1 MFVVTEPQVVIMV
14 FHHVTDAVV
23 SLREVFD
30 EMLSIV
36 VNIISDALLVQSE
49 EISVS
54 IADTRNVSEL
64 GWTSMVS
71 PGPCFRA
78 YFGSFFKEK

>member
-1 MFVVTEPQVVIMV
+1 MV

-30 EMLSIV
+30 EMLNIV
-36 VNIISDALLVQSE
+36 VNTISDALLMQSE

-64 GWTSMVS
+64 G
-71 PGPCFRA
+71 
-78 YFGSFFKEK
+78 